1 MKKYLA
7 ITIAFFFYV
16 VSVSAQ
22 TTDTVQTKFYI
33 DVHHFAPG
41 SVSFEDV
48 AEAHAKDL
56 ATEDKYGVKF
66 IQYWVDDKKGDVYC
80 LSSAA
85 DTGDII
91 QTHREAHGLLPQE
104 IYQVS
109 DGVAAAASQN
119 SGYFLDIHYFGA
131 GQVTAADVAK
141 AHQKDLAV
149 EDKYGV
155 KFINYWVDEK
165 KGVVFC
171 LSQAGDASKVI
182 QTHKEAHGLIPNS
195 IVPVQHGN

>member
-1 MKKYLA
+1 MKKYFS
-7 ITIAFFFYV
+7 ISIALLLCV
-16 VSVSAQ
+16 TWISAQ
-22 TTDTVQTKFYI
+22 TTDTAQTKFYI

-41 SVSFEDV
+41 SVSFQDV
-48 AEAHAKDL
+48 AAAHTKDL
-56 ATEDKYGVKF
+56 ATEDKYSVKF
-66 IQYWVDDKKGDVYC
+66 IQYWVDEKKGDVYC

-85 DTGDII
+85 DTSNII
-91 QTHREAHGLLPQE
+91 ETHRHAHGLLPQE

-109 DGVAAAASQN
+109 DGVAAAATQN

-131 GQVTAADVAK
+131 GKVTAADVAK

-171 LSQAGDASKVI
+171 LSQASDASKVM
-182 QTHKEAHGLIPNS
+182 QTHKEAHGLMPNS
-195 IVPVQHGN
+195 IVPIQSGN

>member
-1 MKKYLA
+1 MKKYFV
-7 ITIAFFFYV
+7 ITIVLFL
-16 VSVSAQ
+16 SVTCISAQ
-22 TTDTVQTKFYI
+22 TTDTARAKFYI

-48 AEAHAKDL
+48 AAAHAKDL
-56 ATEDKYGVKF
+56 ATEDKYGVQF
-66 IQYWVDDKKGDVYC
+66 IQYWVDEKKGDVYC

-85 DTGDII
+85 DTNDII
-91 QTHREAHGLLPQE
+91 ETHREAHGLLPQE

-119 SGYFLDIHYFGA
+119 SNYFLDIHYFGA
-131 GQVTAADVAK
+131 GKVTAADVANG
-141 AHQKDLAV
+141 HQKDLAV